1 MLVLIQERLPGLTS
15 RTSVAY
21 VPAVLQGKKICRGME
36 SMENPGVEMQD
47 DQKPG
52 MMRIYLPE
60 EKQSDTFGPPYTSI
74 ESPNE
79 HGATEAG
86 QVA

>member
-1 MLVLIQERLPGLTS
+1 MIQERLPGLTS

-21 VPAVLQGKKICRGME
+21 VPAVLQGKKICRSME
-36 SMENPGVEMQD
+36 SMETPGVEMQD

-60 EKQSDTFGPPYTSI
+60 EKQSDTFELACTSI

-79 HGATEAG
+79 HGATGVG
-86 QVA
+86 QVT